1 MTDADDREP
10 LYEAKFT
17 VSKVTDF
24 GVSLDVLREGG
35 LEIPDGGLHFDMT
48 FDGHI
53 QGVRLSGSVRGV
65 DHVHVRSDGSI
76 ALHIHGVILTPEGA
90 RIALSAE
97 GTSIM
102 DDNTGRLEVDQE
114 VSLYSSFSDYQWVN
128 GLPIHCVGHVLP
140 GEDVVRLSAFTRTQ
154 R

>member
-1 MTDADDREP
+1 MTDADNQEP
-10 LYEAKFT
+10 LYAAKFT

-24 GVSLDVLREGG
+24 GVSLTMLREDS
-35 LEIPDGGLHFDMT
+35 LEIPDGGLYFYMA

-53 QGVRLSGSVRGV
+53 QGERLSGSVQGV

-76 ALHIHGVILTPEGA
+76 ALHIHGVISTPEGA

-102 DDNTGRLEVDQE
+102 DDKTGLLEVDQE
-114 VSLYSSFSDYQWVN
+114 VSLYSSFSDYHWVN
-128 GLPIHCVGHVLP
+128 GLPIHCIGHLLP
-140 GEDVVRLSAFTRTQ
+140 GEDVVRLSAFT
-154 R
+154 